1 MWVFIEEDQIEI
13 EGSELELGEQYLY
26 EPYFND
32 MKSKLK
38 TIGEEI
44 STIEGR
50 VLKGF
55 NVIQTLIRMH
65 VRRRQCN
72 FSR

>member
-1 MWVFIEEDQIEI
+1 M
-13 EGSELELGEQYLY
+13 ELGEQYLY

-55 NVIQTLIRMH
+55 NVI
-65 VRRRQCN
+65 
-72 FSR
+72 